1 MLYVPQ
7 PCLLTL
13 RDAQC
18 RHKDMDPE
26 TQEAG
31 KNPLDE
37 LRRAVQDLGGPSV
50 VAKLIRSR
58 RSHVANVI
66 KGDRPLGRET
76 AARLRAVVDLAPETW
91 LELLAPLETSPAAPS
106 TESHPGNRV
115 EALSDH
121 RLDGADVRGA
131 P

>member
-18 RHKDMDPE
+18 RHKSMDPE

-31 KNPLDE
+31 KNPLEE
-37 LRRAVQDLGGPSV
+37 LRRAVQELGGPSA
-50 VAKLIRSR
+50 VARLIRSR

-66 KGDRPLGRET
+66 KGERPLGRET
-76 AARLRAVVDLAPETW
+76 AARLRAVVSLAPETW
-91 LELLAPLETSPAAPS
+91 LELLAPLEATPADPS
-106 TESHPGNRV
+106 A
-115 EALSDH
+115 EAT
-121 RLDGADVRGA
+121 